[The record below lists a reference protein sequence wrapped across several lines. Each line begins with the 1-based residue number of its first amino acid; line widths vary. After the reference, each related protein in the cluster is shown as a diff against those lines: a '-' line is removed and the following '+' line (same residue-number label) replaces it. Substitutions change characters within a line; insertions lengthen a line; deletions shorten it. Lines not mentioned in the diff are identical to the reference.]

1 MEPIRLTPCG
11 ADDLE
16 MLRELSISTFR
27 DAFES
32 QNDPED
38 FRRYLETAFSPRQ
51 LRAEWEHPHTRFY
64 FAWSG
69 DRLAGYCKLNT
80 DSAQT
85 ELQEPGGLEIER
97 IYVTT
102 AFQGRGMGSRML
114 EEITNLARGAGKRY
128 VWLGVWQ
135 KNPGAIRFYE
145 RHGFTIFGE
154 HPYYI
159 GSDRQMDWMMRCEL
173 DVPAPC
179 NPTKNSNS

>member
-1 MEPIRLTPCG
+1 
-11 ADDLE
+11 

-38 FRRYLETAFSPRQ
+38 FRSYLESAFSPEKIRD
-51 LRAEWEHPHTRFY
+51 EWEQPHTRFY

-69 DRLAGYCKLNT
+69 ERLAGYCKLNT
-80 DSAQT
+80 ETAQT
-85 ELQEPGGLEIER
+85 ELRDPEGLEIER
-97 IYVTT
+97 IYVAA
-102 AFQGRGMGSRML
+102 AFQGRGVGSLML
-114 EEITNLARGAGKRY
+114 EEILSLALETGKRY

-135 KNPGAIRFYE
+135 ENPGAVRFYE

-159 GSDRQMDWMMRCEL
+159 GSDRQMDWMMRREL
-173 DVPAPC
+173 DAPGI
-179 NPTKNSNS
+179 TESK

>member
-69 DRLAGYCKLNT
+69 DRLTGYCKLNT

-97 IYVTT
+97 IYVAT

-173 DVPAPC
+173 EVPAPC

>member
-1 MEPIRLTPCG
+1 METIRLIPCG
-11 ADDLE
+11 ADDLR

-38 FRRYLETAFSPRQ
+38 FRYYLEKAFSPKQ

-64 FAWSG
+64 FAWSP
-69 DRLAGYCKLNT
+69 DQVAGYCKLNT
-80 DSAQT
+80 ETAQT
-85 ELQEPGGLEIER
+85 ELQEAGGMEIER
-97 IYVTT
+97 IYVTA
-102 AFQGRGMGSRML
+102 AFQGRGVGRLML
-114 EEITNLARGAGKRY
+114 EEIVGLARQAGKRY

-135 KNPGAIRFYE
+135 KNEGAIRFYE

-159 GSDRQMDWMMRCEL
+159 GSDRQMDWMMRREL
-173 DVPAPC
+173 DATDPQTLNTS
-179 NPTKNSNS
+179 NP